1 MNPKKAKRS
10 KEKEE
15 SLLIAYHSNED
26 RRDSDT
32 DNNVPPLD
40 LPPTRLRRPR
50 SRKLHVTPQSRTC
63 CSPWNAL
70 QVMFVIFSVG
80 AMISLMWFTVMLKTS
95 LESMKKRVVTLE
107 SYDRSTTREYGDLSK
122 DMNDK
127 YQRLKASEDEAVKLT
142 DEHYKSLLKQ
152 IAYLNF
158 TVTDLQKRLE
168 APENANTLTR
178 DIESLK
184 KGMADTG
191 GEITEVKDKIK
202 QLTDLAGLE
211 HTKIDDLT
219 NQLFNISVQVAHAM
233 GKPTPKPLDNTGTP
247 PLILRMP
254 VSSDESTVSE
264 DKASFKNVTTAISTE
279 VARIM
284 GIVTALNH
292 TLTSKVVK
300 LKDIMKS
307 LLKEVKKHVET
318 IGNLQK
324 KVSQMQKPT
333 NSNVVPRDHHRSDI
347 TGVIG
352 HLFNLSI
359 DVTRL
364 SVDVQQHSRQLDQ
377 MALDVTKVNRSVHQH
392 EHESASVEKA
402 AACNCLTEIGKLWEQ
417 LSSNKLDI
425 ESVQQQIKN
434 IEKPSGELHEAIMGQ
449 EQNETVRPQNR
460 SGSLEDSE
468 DALEQEDMKS
478 DIKEP
483 SPTSTSH
490 VSSLSLTVEEFSK
503 SPSVN
508 TSLSRVV
515 NSSSASVAT
524 SDRTVASEIP
534 VSNSTRS
541 KLSTSIPVE
550 GPDTKLPTEISEET
564 LEESLEK
571 V

>member
-1 MNPKKAKRS
+1 MGKRKSEMKLSSRKNGTLVPEDDSDSDLQEFSLPKKRIIKPGKSTYVARRRCGCCRVCASVFLSVLLMASVLCVIVLGWFSLRLKRDLDFVRNRLS
-10 KEKEE
+10 K
-15 SLLIAYHSNED
+15 
-26 RRDSDT
+26 
-32 DNNVPPLD
+32 V
-40 LPPTRLRRPR
+40 
-50 SRKLHVTPQSRTC
+50 
-63 CSPWNAL
+63 
-70 QVMFVIFSVG
+70 
-80 AMISLMWFTVMLKTS
+80 
-95 LESMKKRVVTLE
+95 E

-142 DEHYKSLLKQ
+142 HEHYKSLLKQ
-152 IAYLNF
+152 IAHLNF

-219 NQLFNISVQVAHAM
+219 NQLFNLSVQVAHVM

-264 DKASFKNVTTAISTE
+264 DKASFKNFTTAISTE

-284 GIVTALNH
+284 GIVTAMNH

-318 IGNLQK
+318 IGDLQK

-364 SVDVQQHSRQLDQ
+364 SEDVQQHSRQLDQ

-425 ESVQQQIKN
+425 ESVQQQLKN

-468 DALEQEDMKS
+468 DELEQEDMKS

-490 VSSLSLTVEEFSK
+490 VSSLSVKVEEFSK

-515 NSSSASVAT
+515 NSTSASVAT
-524 SDRTVASEIP
+524 SDRTAASEIP

-550 GPDTKLPTEISEET
+550 GPDTKLPIESSEET

-571 V
+571 I

>member
-15 SLLIAYHSNED
+15 SLLIAYSNED

-191 GEITEVKDKIK
+191 GEITEVKDKVK

-219 NQLFNISVQVAHAM
+219 NQLFNLSVQVAHVM

-284 GIVTALNH
+284 GIVTAMNH
-292 TLTSKVVK
+292 TLTSKFVK
-300 LKDIMKS
+300 LKDIMKI

-318 IGNLQK
+318 IGDLQK

-333 NSNVVPRDHHRSDI
+333 NSNVVPRDHHKSDI

-364 SVDVQQHSRQLDQ
+364 SVDVEQHSRQLDQ
-377 MALDVTKVNRSVHQH
+377 MAVDVTKVNRSVHQH
-392 EHESASVEKA
+392 EYESASVEKA

-425 ESVQQQIKN
+425 ESVQQQLKN
-434 IEKPSGELHEAIMGQ
+434 IEKPSGELHEAIMDQ
-449 EQNETVRPQNR
+449 EQNKTVRPQNR
-460 SGSLEDSE
+460 SGTLEDSE
-468 DALEQEDMKS
+468 DELEEEDMKA

-490 VSSLSLTVEEFSK
+490 VSSLSVKVEEFSK

-515 NSSSASVAT
+515 NSSSASLAT
-524 SDRTVASEIP
+524 SDRTVAPEIP

-550 GPDTKLPTEISEET
+550 GPDTKLLTESSEET

-571 V
+571 I

>member
-1 MNPKKAKRS
+1 MGKRKSEMKLSSRKNGTLVPEDDSDSDLQEFSLPKKRIIKPGKSTYVARRRCGCCRVCASVFLSVLLMASVLCVIVLGWFSLRLKRDLDFVRNRLS
-10 KEKEE
+10 K
-15 SLLIAYHSNED
+15 
-26 RRDSDT
+26 
-32 DNNVPPLD
+32 V
-40 LPPTRLRRPR
+40 
-50 SRKLHVTPQSRTC
+50 
-63 CSPWNAL
+63 
-70 QVMFVIFSVG
+70 
-80 AMISLMWFTVMLKTS
+80 
-95 LESMKKRVVTLE
+95 E

-158 TVTDLQKRLE
+158 TVAELQKRLE
-168 APENANTLTR
+168 TPENANTLTR

-211 HTKIDDLT
+211 HKKIDDLT
-219 NQLFNISVQVAHAM
+219 NQLFNMSVQVAHVM

-284 GIVTALNH
+284 GIVTAMNH

-318 IGNLQK
+318 IGDLQK
-324 KVSQMQKPT
+324 KVLQMQKPT
-333 NSNVVPRDHHRSDI
+333 NSNVVPRYHPRSDV
-347 TGVIG
+347 TGVIS

-364 SVDVQQHSRQLDQ
+364 SEDVQQHSRQLVQ
-377 MALDVTKVNRSVHQH
+377 MAQDVTKVNRSVYQH
-392 EHESASVEKA
+392 EHESASVEKTA
-402 AACNCLTEIGKLWEQ
+402 TCNCLTEIGKLWEQ

-425 ESVQQQIKN
+425 ESVQQKLKN
-434 IEKPSGELHEAIMGQ
+434 IQKPSGELHEAIMDQ
-449 EQNETVRPQNR
+449 VQNKTVRPQNS
-460 SGSLEDSE
+460 SGNPEDTKDE
-468 DALEQEDMKS
+468 LEQEAMKS
-478 DIKEP
+478 GIKEP

-490 VSSLSLTVEEFSK
+490 FSSLSMKVEEFSK

-515 NSSSASVAT
+515 NSSASLVT

-550 GPDTKLPTEISEET
+550 GPDAKLPTESSEET

-571 V
+571 I

>member
-1 MNPKKAKRS
+1 MGKRKSEMKLSSRKNGTLVPEDDSDSDLQEFSLPKKRIIKPGKSTYVARRRCGCCRVCASVFLSVLLMASVLCVIVLGWFSLRLKR
-10 KEKEE
+10 
-15 SLLIAYHSNED
+15 D
-26 RRDSDT
+26 
-32 DNNVPPLD
+32 LD
-40 LPPTRLRRPR
+40 
-50 SRKLHVTPQSRTC
+50 
-63 CSPWNAL
+63 
-70 QVMFVIFSVG
+70 FV
-80 AMISLMWFTVMLKTS
+80 
-95 LESMKKRVVTLE
+95 RN
-107 SYDRSTTREYGDLSK
+107 RLSK

-127 YQRLKASEDEAVKLT
+127 YQRLKASEDEA
-142 DEHYKSLLKQ
+142 

-191 GEITEVKDKIK
+191 GEITEVKDKVK

-219 NQLFNISVQVAHAM
+219 NQLFNLSVQVAHVM

-284 GIVTALNH
+284 GIVTAMNH
-292 TLTSKVVK
+292 TLTSKFVK
-300 LKDIMKS
+300 LKDIMKI

-318 IGNLQK
+318 IGDLQK

-333 NSNVVPRDHHRSDI
+333 NSNVVPRDHHKSDI

-364 SVDVQQHSRQLDQ
+364 SVDVEQHSRQLDQ
-377 MALDVTKVNRSVHQH
+377 MAVDVTKVNRSVHQH
-392 EHESASVEKA
+392 EYESASVEKA

-425 ESVQQQIKN
+425 ESVQQQLKN
-434 IEKPSGELHEAIMGQ
+434 IEKPSGELHEAIMDQ
-449 EQNETVRPQNR
+449 EQNKTVRPQNR
-460 SGSLEDSE
+460 SGTLEDSE
-468 DALEQEDMKS
+468 DELEEEDMKA

-490 VSSLSLTVEEFSK
+490 VSSLSVKVEEFSK

-515 NSSSASVAT
+515 NSSSASLAT
-524 SDRTVASEIP
+524 SDRTVAPEIP
-534 VSNSTRS
+534 VSNSTRT
-541 KLSTSIPVE
+541 TSIPVE
-550 GPDTKLPTEISEET
+550 GPDTKLLTESSEET

-571 V
+571 I